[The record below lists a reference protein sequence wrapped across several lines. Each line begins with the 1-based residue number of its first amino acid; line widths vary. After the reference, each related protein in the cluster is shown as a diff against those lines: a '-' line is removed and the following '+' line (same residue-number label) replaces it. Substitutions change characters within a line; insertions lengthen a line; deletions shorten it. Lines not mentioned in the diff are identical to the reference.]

1 MTPIK
6 SDRKPWIMGSGEEV
20 GSYADRVLYA
30 ESIKHLNTTLVFT
43 MHDTEPALLLECLNT
58 ESGDLDQV
66 AIEDLSQLSGS
77 EVTKMCQKEGVQ
89 PPLIDDIVWVITGKP
104 LSGWN

>member
-1 MTPIK
+1 
-6 SDRKPWIMGSGEEV
+6 MGSGEEV

-30 ESIKHLNTTLVFT
+30 ESIKHLNVTLILHV
-43 MHDTEPALLLECLNT
+43 HDMDPVILLESLNT

-66 AIEDLSQLSGS
+66 SIEDLSQLSGS
-77 EVTKMCQKEGVQ
+77 EVTKMCQREGVQ